1 MNPLEQLKR
10 KLMIKPTVQ
19 DRERVAVIIKGEN
32 EKGKHIVEEKEK
44 LRSIIGRRRG
54 RFKRANI
61 GNPKSAR
68 YFTG

>member
-44 LRSIIGRRRG
+44 ASLNHW
-54 RFKRANI
+54 KKAW
-61 GNPKSAR
+61 
-68 YFTG
+68 